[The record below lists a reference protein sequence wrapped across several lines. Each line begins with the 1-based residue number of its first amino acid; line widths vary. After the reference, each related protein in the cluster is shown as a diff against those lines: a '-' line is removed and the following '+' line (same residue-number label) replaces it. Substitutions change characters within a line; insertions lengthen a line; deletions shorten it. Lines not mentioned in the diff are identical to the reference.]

1 MVIFAIS
8 IYCMKFISQEFFP
21 PSQRPEL
28 VVELTLPEGSSI
40 KATEEQAEKLADVL
54 SEEQDKIDNF
64 AYYTGQGS
72 PRFVAG
78 LLTLYYQKIIMLNL

>member
-40 KATEEQAEKLADVL
+40 KATEEQAENW
-54 SEEQDKIDNF
+54 QMF
-64 AYYTGQGS
+64 
-72 PRFVAG
+72 
-78 LLTLYYQKIIMLNL
+78 

>member
-1 MVIFAIS
+1 MLWYNFWVIFAIS

-40 KATEEQAEKLADVL
+40 KATEEQAEKLAAIL
-54 SEEQDKIDNF
+54 SEEQDVIDNF
-64 AYYTGQGS
+64 AYYTGHLPGAMN
-72 PRFVAG
+72 RNIDC
-78 LLTLYYQKIIMLNL
+78 L